1 MNATKTAAIFDI
13 DGTLVESSDFEDEL
27 YVSAVRAVLGEV
39 PIREDW
45 STYRHVTD
53 TGILRQIM
61 EENHISEEARGEE
74 RRRGVRSK
82 FGALVRQHFLD
93 GGACRPIEGAVDLLQ
108 NLRNDDRYE
117 VGIATGGW
125 SHTARMKLE
134 HAGFDLQ
141 HVVLASSDDSDER
154 TAIMQKCLHA
164 LGNSFQRIVYAGDAE
179 WDVRAT
185 RELGWHFIGVGPRL
199 KGKCEHWVEDLSNH
213 ETFMKMLHVR
223 LPGNVRLPTNGVA
236 HC

>member
-1 MNATKTAAIFDI
+1 MNANKTAVIFDI
-13 DGTLVESSDFEDEL
+13 DGTLVESSRFEDDV
-27 YVSAVRAVLGEV
+27 YISAIRDVLGDV
-39 PIREDW
+39 SIREDW
-45 STYRHVTD
+45 RTYRHVTD
-53 TGILRQIM
+53 TGVLRQIM
-61 EENHISEEARGEE
+61 QENQIQGEE
-74 RRRGVRSK
+74 RIHEVRTRFGELANRYVDSGGECLPIA
-82 FGALVRQHFLD
+82 GALS
-93 GGACRPIEGAVDLLQ
+93 LLQ

-185 RELGWHFIGVGPRL
+185 RELGWHFIGVGPQL
-199 KGKCEHWVEDLSNH
+199 KGRCTHWVENFSSH
-213 ETFMKMLHVR
+213 ETFMEMLHVR
-223 LPGNVRLPTNGVA
+223 LPGNGVA